1 MSSVQLLKLGI
12 SKDQMSAGTKT
23 FNNSL
28 IFICEVHRKRGPPDT
43 KKTAA
48 DHHHRTMLQR
58 SRSEKDLAI
67 NMSAHVSKYYAKHPK
82 HRKDHE
88 AKAAANEEAAAA
100 NEEAAAAHVQRSR
113 AVLQTANRLAIML
126 RFVTS

>member
-1 MSSVQLLKLGI
+1 M
-12 SKDQMSAGTKT
+12 
-23 FNNSL
+23 
-28 IFICEVHRKRGPPDT
+28 HRKRGPPDT

-82 HRKDHE
+82 HRRDHE

-100 NEEAAAAHVQRSR
+100 AANEEAAAAHVQSSR

-126 RFVTS
+126 RYVTS

>member
-1 MSSVQLLKLGI
+1 
-12 SKDQMSAGTKT
+12 
-23 FNNSL
+23 
-28 IFICEVHRKRGPPDT
+28 
-43 KKTAA
+43 
-48 DHHHRTMLQR
+48 MLQR

-82 HRKDHE
+82 HRRDHE

-100 NEEAAAAHVQRSR
+100 AANEEAAAAHVQSSR

-126 RFVTS
+126 RYVTS